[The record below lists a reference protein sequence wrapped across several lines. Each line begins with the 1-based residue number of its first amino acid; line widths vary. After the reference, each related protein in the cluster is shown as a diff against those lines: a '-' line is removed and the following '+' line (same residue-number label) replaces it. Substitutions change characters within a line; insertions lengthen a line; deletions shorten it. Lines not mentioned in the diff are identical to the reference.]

1 MQIIKFKWKGWKPQ
15 LILQE
20 NGNFQKIDL
29 FEQDISFKLD
39 EKLCIGYF
47 KDGRHYKCPYKNKT
61 EFERSCSDC
70 QRMDDFFRCIKC
82 DGTSCINEKMRKKC
96 IENNYFIYLAAFHT
110 LLKVGISHEQRF
122 LERLVEQGADFGAKI
137 AFIKDGKN
145 VREIEQKVK
154 DYLNI
159 TDRITGEE
167 KYSMLFANPNIS
179 VIRLCNAIN
188 KLKGN
193 GFPLI
198 NPEIYDLR
206 KYYRLEN
213 ILTKPKKM
221 DIKTNVKINGRVV
234 SAKGN
239 ILILRNKNSF
249 YSLNVH
255 SLIGREILSI

>member
-1 MQIIKFKWKGWKPQ
+1 MQVIKFKWERKEPQ
-15 LILQE
+15 IILQE
-20 NGNFQKIDL
+20 NGTFKKINLFSQDL
-29 FEQDISFKLD
+29 SLKLG

-82 DGTSCINEKMRKKC
+82 DGTSCINEKKRNECVK
-96 IENNYFIYLAAFHT
+96 NNYFIYLAAFNT

-137 AFIKDGKN
+137 ASIKDGKS
-145 VREIEQKVK
+145 VRETEQEIK
-154 DYLNI
+154 DYLHI
-159 TDRITGEE
+159 TDRIKGDE
-167 KYSMLFANPNIS
+167 KQEMLFANPNLSI
-179 VIRLCNAIN
+179 IRLSSAIN

-193 GFPLI
+193 GFPLVH
-198 NPEIYDLR
+198 PEIYDLR

-213 ILTKPKKM
+213 TPTKPKKLE
-221 DIKTNVKINGRVV
+221 IKTNTKITGRVV

-239 ILILRNKNSF
+239 ILILRNKNKF
-249 YSLNVH
+249 YSLNAH
-255 SLIGREILSI
+255 GLIGREILSI